1 MAKQKAKP
9 KVKAKAR
16 PGAKAKKA
24 GSGRS
29 AARATKAAAPK
40 RPAPTASRPKGA
52 RPSSGPGVRPLRDHV
67 ILKRIEAAEGKVG
80 SLYVPDSAREKPLEA
95 EVVAVGS
102 GRTLKNGKK
111 VPLQLAPGNRV
122 LVGKWSGS
130 EVKLGDEEFLI
141 LREDEV
147 LVILG

>member
-1 MAKQKAKP
+1 M
-9 KVKAKAR
+9 
-16 PGAKAKKA
+16 
-24 GSGRS
+24 
-29 AARATKAAAPK
+29 
-40 RPAPTASRPKGA
+40 
-52 RPSSGPGVRPLRDHV
+52 

-130 EVKLGDEEFLI
+130 EVKLGDQEYLI

>member
-1 MAKQKAKP
+1 M
-9 KVKAKAR
+9 
-16 PGAKAKKA
+16 
-24 GSGRS
+24 
-29 AARATKAAAPK
+29 
-40 RPAPTASRPKGA
+40 
-52 RPSSGPGVRPLRDHV
+52 
-67 ILKRIEAAEGKVG
+67 ILKRIEAGEGKIG
-80 SLYVPDSAREKPLEA
+80 GLYVPDSAREKPLEA

-130 EVKLGDEEFLI
+130 EVKLGDQEYLI